1 MADPITLRNVRFGY
15 CSLFQLNQ
23 NGKYSVRILL
33 PKSNTEAKALL
44 DAARARAIEEGVNQ
58 KWGGQRPPVM
68 ADFLH
73 DGDGP
78 RPSDGAPYGEE
89 CHGCWVFEAS
99 TKRKPRVV
107 DRNVQDILDPTQ
119 VYSGMWGNVSVNIYP
134 YNNNNIKKGIACGLN
149 HVQKVNDGDPISGG
163 ITAEEAF
170 KPVTNEAP
178 ATGSSGGVDPITGA
192 PLPLGF

>member
-1 MADPITLRNVRFGY
+1 MANPITLRNVRFGY
-15 CSLFQLNQ
+15 CSLFQLNK
-23 NGKYSVRILL
+23 NGKYSVRILM

-44 DAARARAIEEGVNQ
+44 DAARAEATEAGVNQ
-58 KWGGQRPPVM
+58 KWGGLRPPVI

-89 CHGCWVFEAS
+89 CHGCWVFDAS
-99 TKRKPRVV
+99 TDRKPRVV

-119 VYSGMWGNVSVNIYP
+119 VYSGMWGNVSVSLYP
-134 YNNNNIKKGIACGLN
+134 YNNNGKKGIGCGLN
-149 HVQKVNDGDPISGG
+149 HVQKVNDGEPISGG

-170 KPVTNEAP
+170 KPVP
-178 ATGSSGGVDPITGA
+178 ATENAGPAGGVDPITGA